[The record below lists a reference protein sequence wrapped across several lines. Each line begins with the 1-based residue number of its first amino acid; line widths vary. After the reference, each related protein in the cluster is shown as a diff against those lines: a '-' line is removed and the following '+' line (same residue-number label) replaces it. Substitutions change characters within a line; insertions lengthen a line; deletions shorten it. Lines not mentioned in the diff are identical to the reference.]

1 MAKFRFSTREL
12 GRRIQEAARA
22 NGAAA
27 MKAMQDVGHYLRG
40 QVQLRTPVDEGNLTS
55 DISMQVVRY
64 QKSFAAVLFIPSNA
78 PSAQYAIRMHEGQ
91 YNLGENS
98 QEKQRKVSV
107 MVGRKFITRA
117 IDDNRAAIREIIKS
131 NLQI

>member
-40 QVQLRTPVDEGNLTS
+40 QVQLRTPVDEGNLTA
-55 DISMQVVRY
+55 DIAMRVVEYQRSM
-64 QKSFAAVLFIPSNA
+64 ATVLFIPSNA
-78 PSAQYAIRMHEGQ
+78 PSSQYAIRMHEGQ

-98 QEKQRKVSV
+98 QEKQRKVNV
-107 MVGRKFITRA
+107 IVGRKFITRA
-117 IDDNRAAIREIIKS
+117 IDDNRTTIKEIIKS
-131 NLQI
+131 NLKI

>member
-1 MAKFRFSTREL
+1 MAKLRVNTREF

-40 QVQLRTPVDEGNLTS
+40 QVQLRTPVDEGNLTA
-55 DISMQVVRY
+55 DIAMRVVEYQRSM
-64 QKSFAAVLFIPSNA
+64 ATVLFIPSNA
-78 PSAQYAIRMHEGQ
+78 PSSQYAIRMHEGQ

-98 QEKQRKVSV
+98 QEKQRKVNV
-107 MVGRKFITRA
+107 IVGRKFITRA
-117 IDDNRAAIREIIKS
+117 IDDNRTTIKEIIKS
-131 NLQI
+131 NLKI